1 MNHKKLLKILPI
13 VITIIF
19 LASILINSESTLMTV
34 TESPKA
40 PVTGMPHKPIN
51 IISATVDHPQW
62 WNKSWHY
69 RTFVNVSFPY
79 SSDVNVTIYLE
90 INFTRE
96 LESINLEGEVDPN
109 SIRVVEYD
117 PATGAVLGE
126 MPSRFIQYSG
136 WNATTNATGAVLF
149 VVKAPITANV
159 NRTFAIYFD
168 TTEFGTKT
176 SPTYTSSFEG
186 FWEQF
191 YDITSGSYSSAD
203 SVPYHSPPNLER
215 NSSDI
220 SYNDDPSGTNTGS
233 NAFPDGADSD
243 SDWEYFGGNWTTW
256 LYIDTPGVYNFKISS
271 DDGSWMF
278 INDSQIINNGGN
290 HGETA
295 KSTSIYLK
303 EGIYKLG
310 VKWYENG
317 GRAAIYA
324 YWTKPGGSE
333 QLINTQIYAFKNVV
347 FMDYSNLPQRVIVST
362 EAAYILDLYVKD
374 KGNVPVEGT
383 QVLLYKTD
391 DTDQLMANKTTDE
404 NGHVTLFHTDIGN
417 YTVVVKNKTTYPEG
431 SSNKIWVSKNI
442 SYEVTTTSYGDRDT
456 ETVILPLSTLVLQIR
471 DRNGIPIKYTSDE
484 VLRVKLWNSTYGDLT
499 EPYVVDSNGNVTFY
513 RVPSGQYKLKFQYT
527 NFKTGLI
534 YTYDQITSVDL
545 NAYSSV
551 SSNVEIGLVTFTV
564 KVVSN
569 DSEPVPSATVDLN
582 HKDVQ
587 TSVSNTTEDN
597 GIAQFYRVLDGTWTF
612 DVYYTNIFGQTIHNN
627 TEEFDVQPNT
637 EYTIVLPMS
646 TLIVRV
652 NKTNEDKSI
661 IAGANVTVYTSDGSS
676 LVTSL
681 QTNNTGYA
689 VFQWLQ
695 CGSYIVNASYQGNP
709 SDTDESITL
718 YNQVYLKLNITI
730 TRYDKD
736 IYLTPLSATTLTGSW
751 NDNITLPVNF
761 TYWDAAQSKEL
772 PLTGAYMNFTVY
784 LGSTIVA
791 FGDTKNNF
799 IIENQTGN
807 GVYYLYINTKQL
819 GMYPSV
825 ASYTIYVMGNKT
837 GYNALKQPLIYVI
850 TITAAD
856 TTLTPSANQISIN
869 WSESVVLTV
878 LYTDSDHNLPISGAS
893 NRTYIIY
900 NSERQEVLR
909 GSLTESG
916 IGTYLLD
923 INTETNNIDVGTYTI
938 YIILKKRGY
947 VNQTISI
954 PLEVNL
960 VSTELHVSSNEITVT
975 WGELFQIEA
984 NYTSLLKKA
993 PVSGATVYFVIT
1005 NTSTSYSMPYNATS
1019 TYFESNI
1026 FNSSDFVSGV
1036 YHIIVYAK
1044 AGNHVNRTQ
1053 EIILRINPV
1062 PTRVEIINLQ
1072 DTYNLTW
1079 GDNLELEIR
1088 YIDNRTDAVISS
1100 ATVYATWPV
1109 IAHTDIFEYN
1119 ATLQRY
1125 YVNIETSN
1133 LYTGEYNVSI
1143 IASLMNYTTVS
1154 VKIHVIINPVPIDVV
1169 HIHEAYIVWGDKLY
1183 INVHVKEL
1191 VNETG
1196 VTDASVYVIW
1206 YGGMRYLP
1214 LISENGVYE
1223 HYLDTSV
1230 ASPGTYNITLYVHK
1244 LNYEDYV
1251 YQIKLV
1257 ILYPVEFS
1265 VTDLSGYWNTTLLI
1279 AVNVT
1284 NTYNDEAVVNGN
1296 LTLTIGDIVIT
1307 LEDLGNNG
1315 TYFGELDLGLLNASD
1330 YVAVLQLNK
1339 TGFQNKTETYA
1350 LHVLPIP
1357 TNLTIDF
1364 IKNIEQGSNNL
1375 TIIIT
1380 YTDVLN
1386 NKTISGATV
1395 IITLLGKEYTAVEIG
1410 DGIYRVVI
1418 DVSNLTI
1425 DGSPYNF
1432 VVNASKLNY
1441 ESAVLQD
1448 SFNIVEVTVT
1458 IPILGIKLTQSQLTF
1473 GITLALSS
1481 VAIFGSAIYAY
1492 RLHKIPAIIRNADKA
1507 IKMLSRGKIP
1517 NFEQF
1522 PTFEEVY
1529 NEMLGPYFEP
1539 IGTSPPSIKIE
1550 EGE

>member
-1 MNHKKLLKILPI
+1 
-13 VITIIF
+13 
-19 LASILINSESTLMTV
+19 
-34 TESPKA
+34 
-40 PVTGMPHKPIN
+40 
-51 IISATVDHPQW
+51 
-62 WNKSWHY
+62 
-69 RTFVNVSFPY
+69 
-79 SSDVNVTIYLE
+79 
-90 INFTRE
+90 
-96 LESINLEGEVDPN
+96 
-109 SIRVVEYD
+109 
-117 PATGAVLGE
+117 
-126 MPSRFIQYSG
+126 
-136 WNATTNATGAVLF
+136 
-149 VVKAPITANV
+149 
-159 NRTFAIYFD
+159 
-168 TTEFGTKT
+168 
-176 SPTYTSSFEG
+176 
-186 FWEQF
+186 
-191 YDITSGSYSSAD
+191 
-203 SVPYHSPPNLER
+203 
-215 NSSDI
+215 
-220 SYNDDPSGTNTGS
+220 
-233 NAFPDGADSD
+233 
-243 SDWEYFGGNWTTW
+243 
-256 LYIDTPGVYNFKISS
+256 
-271 DDGSWMF
+271 
-278 INDSQIINNGGN
+278 
-290 HGETA
+290 
-295 KSTSIYLK
+295 
-303 EGIYKLG
+303 
-310 VKWYENG
+310 
-317 GRAAIYA
+317 
-324 YWTKPGGSE
+324 
-333 QLINTQIYAFKNVV
+333 
-347 FMDYSNLPQRVIVST
+347 
-362 EAAYILDLYVKD
+362 
-374 KGNVPVEGT
+374 
-383 QVLLYKTD
+383 
-391 DTDQLMANKTTDE
+391 
-404 NGHVTLFHTDIGN
+404 
-417 YTVVVKNKTTYPEG
+417 
-431 SSNKIWVSKNI
+431 
-442 SYEVTTTSYGDRDT
+442 
-456 ETVILPLSTLVLQIR
+456 
-471 DRNGIPIKYTSDE
+471 
-484 VLRVKLWNSTYGDLT
+484 
-499 EPYVVDSNGNVTFY
+499 
-513 RVPSGQYKLKFQYT
+513 
-527 NFKTGLI
+527 
-534 YTYDQITSVDL
+534 
-545 NAYSSV
+545 
-551 SSNVEIGLVTFTV
+551 
-564 KVVSN
+564 
-569 DSEPVPSATVDLN
+569 
-582 HKDVQ
+582 
-587 TSVSNTTEDN
+587 
-597 GIAQFYRVLDGTWTF
+597 
-612 DVYYTNIFGQTIHNN
+612 
-627 TEEFDVQPNT
+627 
-637 EYTIVLPMS
+637 
-646 TLIVRV
+646 
-652 NKTNEDKSI
+652 
-661 IAGANVTVYTSDGSS
+661 
-676 LVTSL
+676 
-681 QTNNTGYA
+681 
-689 VFQWLQ
+689 
-695 CGSYIVNASYQGNP
+695 
-709 SDTDESITL
+709 
-718 YNQVYLKLNITI
+718 
-730 TRYDKD
+730 
-736 IYLTPLSATTLTGSW
+736 
-751 NDNITLPVNF
+751 
-761 TYWDAAQSKEL
+761 
-772 PLTGAYMNFTVY
+772 
-784 LGSTIVA
+784 
-791 FGDTKNNF
+791 
-799 IIENQTGN
+799 
-807 GVYYLYINTKQL
+807 
-819 GMYPSV
+819 
-825 ASYTIYVMGNKT
+825 
-837 GYNALKQPLIYVI
+837 
-850 TITAAD
+850 
-856 TTLTPSANQISIN
+856 
-869 WSESVVLTV
+869 
-878 LYTDSDHNLPISGAS
+878 
-893 NRTYIIY
+893 
-900 NSERQEVLR
+900 
-909 GSLTESG
+909 
-916 IGTYLLD
+916 
-923 INTETNNIDVGTYTI
+923 
-938 YIILKKRGY
+938 
-947 VNQTISI
+947 
-954 PLEVNL
+954 
-960 VSTELHVSSNEITVT
+960 
-975 WGELFQIEA
+975 
-984 NYTSLLKKA
+984 
-993 PVSGATVYFVIT
+993 
-1005 NTSTSYSMPYNATS
+1005 
-1019 TYFESNI
+1019 
-1026 FNSSDFVSGV
+1026 V
-1036 YHIIVYAK
+1036 YHIIVYAN

-1183 INVHVKEL
+1183 INVQVKEL

-1284 NTYNDEAVVNGN
+1284 NTYNDEAVANGN

-1441 ESAVLQD
+1441 ESVVLQD